1 MYIIQSS
8 VKKMFN
14 RSKLLKLLKTR
25 KSVQLLNQSGLL
37 SCLRNDLNIN
47 IEFLFFFYIVD
58 PMNQLVALT
67 NFHTEQDSDSKLKS

>member
-1 MYIIQSS
+1 
-8 VKKMFN
+8 MFN